1 MKISPH
7 HAVYIGDSTSKHQ
20 KPPGSDAAIYAIYAV
35 GRELHGENFQLWD
48 AAYRQAVYD
57 ARHRTPE
64 PMPTL
69 THRCLGCGTPIAT
82 KERCKA
88 CQHEFRQNNYRVPD
102 KIVHC
107 MDCGIEV
114 PYTLSKPKRCAEHA
128 AEYERKCDTES
139 KARRRAEQQR
149 QGVPA

>member
-1 MKISPH
+1 MTKISPH
-7 HAVYIGDSTSKHQ
+7 HAVFLGDSTSKHQ
-20 KPPGSDAAIYAIYAV
+20 NPPGSPEAIYCIYAV

-48 AAYRQAVYD
+48 PEFRQAVYD
-57 ARHRTPE
+57 ARHRTPD

-69 THRCLGCGTPIAT
+69 THRCLGCGTPISV
-82 KERCKA
+82 KERCKS

-114 PYTLSKPKRCAEHA
+114 PYTLSKPKRCPEHA
-128 AEYERKCDTES
+128 RIHDREINTE
-139 KARRRAEQQR
+139 ARRRNRAQQR
-149 QGVPA
+149 QGVSA